1 MQKSIAH
8 FDWGVFGVQ
17 QAVRRGDII
26 IVVDVLSFSTSVAIA
41 VKNSAFIF
49 PAKSDEDAMNLKDQ
63 FRTEISVKRNEVPS
77 KGKFSLSPAT
87 YYEIEPETKI
97 TLLSPNGATCT
108 RQIDNSRSVFCGA
121 LVNCSTVAEAAF
133 NEAVKQN
140 NNITV
145 VACGERLKGSDD
157 IYKIRMAVEDYLG
170 AGAILSK
177 IPLPKTAESIVCE
190 NAYGKLANHVPDLIW
205 KCESG
210 VELRAMNFGNDIH
223 IATNLN
229 SIPVAPIYKNG
240 FYQDFN
246 KVISVS
252 SLL

>member
-8 FDWGVFGVQ
+8 FDWGVHGVK
-17 QAVRRGDII
+17 QAVKKGDII
-26 IVVDVLSFSTSVAIA
+26 IIVDVLSFSTSVAIA

-49 PAKSDEDAMNLKDQ
+49 PALSNEDAVNIKDQ
-63 FRTEISVKRNEVPS
+63 FNTEISVKRNEVPS
-77 KGKFSLSPAT
+77 KGNFSLSPAT

-97 TLLSPNGATCT
+97 ALLSPNGATCT
-108 RQIDNSRSVFCGA
+108 KQVDNSQSVFCGA

-140 NNITV
+140 SNITV
-145 VACGERLKGSDD
+145 IACGERLKGTDD

-190 NAYGKLANHVPDLIW
+190 NAYGKLVNHVPDLIW

-210 VELRAMNFGNDIH
+210 VELREINFGNDIH

-229 SIPVAPIYKNG
+229 SIPVAPVYRNG

-246 KVISVS
+246 KVIPVS